1 MLKNTKK
8 GTTILSFYDGNKW
21 VSLAKQMGKFLSSK
35 TLTNWFGE
43 FYVTK
48 DFLCIDKTPAVPDR
62 SFKAGNKLKCELP
75 IDIVMETVTLLKL
88 TTLAENIHVK
98 TQKASQ
104 NNDHDMGEFLGIDKV
119 S

>member
-1 MLKNTKK
+1 
-8 GTTILSFYDGNKW
+8 
-21 VSLAKQMGKFLSSK
+21 
-35 TLTNWFGE
+35 
-43 FYVTK
+43 
-48 DFLCIDKTPAVPDR
+48 
-62 SFKAGNKLKCELP
+62 
-75 IDIVMETVTLLKL
+75 METVTLLKL